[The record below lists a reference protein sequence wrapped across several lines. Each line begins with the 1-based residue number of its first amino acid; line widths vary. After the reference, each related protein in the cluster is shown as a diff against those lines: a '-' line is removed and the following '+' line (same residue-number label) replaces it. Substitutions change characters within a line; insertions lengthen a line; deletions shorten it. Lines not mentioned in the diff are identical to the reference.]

1 MKYKTYLIQLT
12 NLIKGI
18 EKLQIQFVLNFL
30 SGFILNVIHYKLI
43 KIIIVMKI

>member
-18 EKLQIQFVLNFL
+18 EKLQIQFVLIFFVWIYTQCNQL
-30 SGFILNVIHYKLI
+30 QTH
-43 KIIIVMKI
+43 

>member
-18 EKLQIQFVLNFL
+18 EKLQIQFVLNFFVWIYTQCNPL
-30 SGFILNVIHYKLI
+30 QTH
-43 KIIIVMKI
+43 

>member
-18 EKLQIQFVLNFL
+18 EKLQIQFVLNFFVWIYTQYNQL
-30 SGFILNVIHYKLI
+30 QTH
-43 KIIIVMKI
+43 